1 MEISQVAKGGVV
13 AIAVAA
19 LAYMG
24 YETYKRPDPI
34 APCTPTSV
42 TVLTGSA
49 KVGFLTEPRVVAEL
63 AKQCLVVKTT
73 VSGSMT
79 QDLAAA
85 KNYDA
90 VWPAGAAAAE
100 EFAKQGGAKSP
111 IFSTVLVVGSWKPL
125 VPMLSQNGFVK
136 DKKDYGVLYLDKLL
150 PEMIKGT
157 KWNSLANS
165 EAFPINKALTIAM
178 PNVQKSQTSV
188 QALSLFAYTLNN
200 QEPLTTV
207 DQAVTL
213 GTQLKP
219 IVQRQGFQESTL
231 AGPFEDYTGA
241 PGMGKVPMVLLYESQ
256 FLAAKRQGILRDK
269 HLMLYPEPGLTVKHT
284 WVGYSEAGKKLGTIL
299 ATNAVVQQV
308 AAEQG
313 YRTNDVRVFD
323 KAVATLIKD
332 MPELLNQAD
341 LPMFSVM
348 DQLAISAQP

>member
-1 MEISQVAKGGVV
+1 MEVMTGIKLGVV
-13 AIAVAA
+13 GVAITV
-19 LAYMG
+19 LGYMG
-24 YETYKRPDPI
+24 YETYKRPDPV
-34 APCTPTSV
+34 APCTPQVV

-49 KVGFLTEPRVVAEL
+49 KVSFLTEPRVVAEL
-63 AKQCLVVKTT
+63 AAQCLAVKTT
-73 VSGSMT
+73 VSGSMA
-79 QDLAAA
+79 QDLSAA

-100 EFAKQGGAKSP
+100 EFAKQGGVKSP
-111 IFSTVLVVGSWKPL
+111 VFSTVLVVGSWKPL
-125 VPMLSQNGFVK
+125 LPMLSQNAFVK
-136 DKKDYGVLYLDKLL
+136 DKKEYGVLYLDKIL

-157 KWNSLANS
+157 KWSSLANN
-165 EAFPINKALTIAM
+165 EVFPVNKALSIAM

-188 QALSLFAYTLNN
+188 QMLSLLAYTLNN

-207 DQAVTL
+207 EQASAL
-213 GTQLKP
+213 GAQLKP

-241 PGMGKVPMVLLYESQ
+241 PGMGKVPLVLLYESQ
-256 FLAAKRQGILRDK
+256 FLAAKRQGLLRDK
-269 HLMLYPEPGLTVKHT
+269 HVMLYPEPGLTVKHT
-284 WVGYSEAGKKLGTIL
+284 WVGYSDNGKKLGAVL
-299 ATNAVVQQV
+299 ANSALIQQI

-341 LPMFSVM
+341 LPIFSVM
-348 DQLAISAQP
+348 DQLAVSVQP